1 MSGADVGPELLLVED
16 DHGAEYRESED
27 GSPERRGEL
36 LVREHWSVVV
46 WVDDGVVTAP
56 LFWVDVPT
64 ACQCVGL
71 RSKLTW
77 PETDYEVELRE
88 ELRPSGLAARK

>member
-1 MSGADVGPELLLVED
+1 MFGVED
-16 DHGAEYRESED
+16 EGCSEYGETEVGGSE
-27 GSPERRGEL
+27 GRGEL
-36 LVREHWSVVV
+36 LLGENRSVVV

-77 PETDYEVELRE
+77 PEPDYEVELRE
-88 ELRPSGLAARK
+88 ELRPSGLAAGQ